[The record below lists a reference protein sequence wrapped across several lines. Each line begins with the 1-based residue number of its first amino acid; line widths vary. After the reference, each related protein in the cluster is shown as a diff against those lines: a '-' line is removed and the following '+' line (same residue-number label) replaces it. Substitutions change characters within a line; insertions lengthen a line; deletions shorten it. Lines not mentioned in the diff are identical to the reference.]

1 MEIKVDYKDSLE
13 LEKLQYEVFVRQ
25 NILIFLIQMNSN
37 KKDNFNKIHKE
48 YINFYQKYEKAKRNL
63 EYIYL
68 KNINRN
74 FNSWDLNFNTQIL
87 TVNF

>member
-74 FNSWDLNFNTQIL
+74 FNSWDLNFNT
-87 TVNF
+87 

>member
-68 KNINRN
+68 KSINRN
-74 FNSWDLNFNTQIL
+74 FNSWDLNFNT
-87 TVNF
+87 